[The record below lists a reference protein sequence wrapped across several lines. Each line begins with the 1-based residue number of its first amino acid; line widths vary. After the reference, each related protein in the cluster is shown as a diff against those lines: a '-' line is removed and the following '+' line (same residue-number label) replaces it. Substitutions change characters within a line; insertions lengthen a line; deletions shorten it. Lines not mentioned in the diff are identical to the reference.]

1 MSIINLNYYQYNELE
16 KLCWGSFEPVN
27 SFMSSNDLISV
38 INNFHLTNGKFF
50 PLPIFL
56 DIDDDTKL
64 KIQNKKKVD
73 LSFKDKK
80 VGTIII
86 DDIYKVKK
94 YNFCKKIFGTDSVKH
109 PGVNLFL
116 NTKEW
121 FVGGKVSLFRPDNKD
136 KEIKELKPAET
147 KKIFKDMR
155 WKTIVGFQTRNI
167 PHRAHEYLHRVA
179 LEFVDGLYINP
190 FIGWKKKGDYT
201 PQAIF
206 TGYNYYFKKFINSKR
221 VCLNLSKM
229 NMRYAGP
236 RESLFHAIIRRNYGC
251 THFIIGR
258 DHAGVGDFYE
268 KYEAHELASKFEEE
282 LNIKIMKLCGPFYCK
297 ICDGIVTEK
306 TCNHSKINTF
316 DISGTYIRNIL
327 LKKGKVDNKFIR
339 KEIIKSLEKIKV
351 FIE

>member
-1 MSIINLNYYQYNELE
+1 MSAINLNYYQYNELE
-16 KLCWGSFEPVN
+16 KLCWNSFYPVN

-38 INNFHLTNGKFF
+38 INNFHLKNGDFF

-56 DIDDDTKL
+56 DIDDETKMN
-64 KIQNKKKVD
+64 IQNKKKVD
-73 LSFKDKK
+73 LIFKNKK
-80 VGTIII
+80 VGTISI
-86 DDIYKVKK
+86 DDIYKLKK
-94 YNFCKKIFGTDSVKH
+94 QKYCKKIFGTNSIKH

-121 FVGGKVSLFRPDNKD
+121 FIGGRVSLSKQ
-136 KEIKELKPAET
+136 KQIETEIKELKPAET
-147 KKIFKDMR
+147 KKIFKDMK
-155 WKTIVGFQTRNI
+155 WKTVVGFQTRNI
-167 PHRAHEYLHRVA
+167 PHRAHEYLQRVA

-201 PQAIF
+201 PQAIS
-206 TGYNYYFKKFINSKR
+206 TGYNYYFKNFINSKR
-221 VCLNLSKM
+221 VCLNLSRM

-236 RESLFHAIIRRNYGC
+236 RESLFHAVIRRNYGC

-258 DHAGVGDFYE
+258 DHAGVGNFYE
-268 KYEAHELASKFEEE
+268 KYEAHKLATRFEKE
-282 LNIKIMKLCGPFYCK
+282 LNIKIMKLCGPFYCE

-306 TCNHSKINTF
+306 TCNHSNINIF

-327 LKKGKVDNKFIR
+327 LKKGEVDNRFIR
-339 KEIIKSLEKIKV
+339 KEIIKSLEKTKV